1 VKLDLFKIRDV
12 IIEKNPNLGGFNI
25 EVIKS
30 PEYDEIRVDY
40 KVLNWGGFT
49 DDDIHRICG
58 EFMYCG
64 FPSRMSSHYQD
75 GKIVFMNILP
85 KDTEILAE
93 TYY

>member
-1 VKLDLFKIRDV
+1 MKIDLVKIRDL
-12 IIEKNPNLGGFNI
+12 ILEKNPHLGGFAI
-25 EVIKS
+25 EVTKY

-40 KVLNWGGFT
+40 KVLNWYPLT

-64 FPSRMSSHYQD
+64 LPSRMASHYQD

-93 TYY
+93 TY

>member
-1 VKLDLFKIRDV
+1 MKIDLVKIRDLV
-12 IIEKNPNLGGFNI
+12 LEKNPQVGGFTI
-25 EVIKS
+25 EVTRY

-40 KVLNWGGFT
+40 KVLNWCSLT
-49 DDDIHRICG
+49 EEEIDKISG

-64 FPSRMSSHYQD
+64 FPGRMASHYQD

-93 TYY
+93 NY